1 MEDIKAIDMMNYP
14 PQIRELVDYNFNDY
28 PEWLHLAATT
38 FKAMLPTGRF
48 PETEEELEKQK
59 HLHGTMFHPYDTVAD
74 LVNAMDKIG
83 YDKIC
88 MSAVKMWS
96 LKSHSFVWDFSIDL
110 IQQIVEKSGGRVI
123 GAASYNPF
131 DIEGSLKE
139 IERSVKE
146 YGFKYVYFHSMSFGL
161 PPNDKRYYPLFAK
174 CNELN
179 IPVGVQVGHSAEPM
193 PSTFGNPMYM
203 DEIAITF
210 PNLKIN
216 LSHTGWPWFRE
227 WCDLVWKHPNV
238 YGDISAYMPKGLEPY
253 QIKFMFG
260 GRGRDKVMW
269 GTNGIGLARGKK
281 ELLEMEAKDGVKEKI
296 LRENAI
302 KFLGLDH

>member
-1 MEDIKAIDMMNYP
+1 MEDIKAIDIMNYP
-14 PQIRELVDYNFNDY
+14 PQVKELVEYNFNDY
-28 PEWLHLAATT
+28 SEWLHMAKTT
-38 FKAMLPTGRF
+38 FKPMLPTGRF
-48 PETEEELEKQK
+48 PVAEEELEKHK
-59 HLHGTMFHPYDTVAD
+59 HLHGTMFYPYETVAD
-74 LVNAMDKIG
+74 LVKAMDEIG

-88 MSAVKMWS
+88 ISAVKMWS
-96 LKSHSFVWDFSIDL
+96 SRSHYFVWDFSVDQV
-110 IQQIVEKSGGRVI
+110 QQIIEKSNGRII
-123 GAASYNPF
+123 GAAGYNPF

-139 IERSVKE
+139 IEKAVKE
-146 YGFKYVYFHSMSFGL
+146 YAFKFVYFHSMSFGL
-161 PPNDKRYYPLFAK
+161 APNDKKYYPLYAK

-179 IPVGVQVGHSAEPM
+179 IPVSVQVGHSAEPM
-193 PSTFGNPMYM
+193 PSILGNPMYM

-238 YGDISAYMPKGLEPY
+238 YGDISAYMPKSLEPY
-253 QIKFMFG
+253 QIAFMFS
-260 GRGRDKVMW
+260 GRGKNKVMW

-281 ELLEMEAKDGVKEKI
+281 ELMEMDAKDDVKINI

-302 KFLGLDH
+302 SFLGLDR